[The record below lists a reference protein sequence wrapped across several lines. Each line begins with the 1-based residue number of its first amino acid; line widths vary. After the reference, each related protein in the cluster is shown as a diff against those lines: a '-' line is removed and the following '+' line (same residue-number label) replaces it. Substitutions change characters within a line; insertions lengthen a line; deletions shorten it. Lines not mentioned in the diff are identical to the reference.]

1 MIEDKRER
9 TEKMENVLDYL
20 EKTAKKYPTQIAV
33 EDENTSLM
41 WAELV
46 YRAKRIGSVLCDQ
59 MKRQDAVV
67 IVAEK
72 STQTLAHMFGV
83 LYAGGFYVM
92 VDPMQPQD
100 RIQRIFSVL
109 RPSLVIA
116 DEKYMEN
123 VKQILS
129 TMQKKETEDRPR
141 LTAMQTLLPSYD
153 VTDKVTEDSG
163 TAENTADQPWND
175 LVAEVKL
182 QKIRAKS
189 RPTDILYGIFTS
201 GSTGMPK
208 GIAVSHGAVIDF
220 ISHFTQNFSI
230 TKEDRLGNQAPFDF
244 DVSVKDIY
252 SCVMTGA
259 TLVLIPRTYFS
270 APPLLLDYLCD
281 RHVTSLTWAVSA
293 LTIISS
299 LGGLKYRVPTE
310 IKRVMF
316 SGEVMPNKQ
325 LKLWQE
331 ALPDAMFVNLYGPSE
346 ITCNCTYHIIDHAVT
361 EGEKLPIGKAF
372 AGRSVFLLD
381 EHHRLIT
388 EAGRQG
394 EICVSGQSLANGYYN
409 NELETRKQF
418 CYLEKEQLPTDIT
431 GQVLTEGQRFYR
443 TGDLGYFDEEGLL
456 YFCGR
461 KDFQIKHMGHRIELE
476 EIEQA
481 LDMVP
486 NLKRSCC
493 LMDTAHNR
501 IVAFYLGNVKSAEI
515 RRALKEH
522 VPDYMVPRKFIQA
535 ETFPLNKNGKTDRA
549 YFKSILES
557 A

>member
-33 EDENTSLM
+33 EDETTSLM

-182 QKIRAKS
+182 QRDPSQEPADRYSIRYFHFRLHRHAK
-189 RPTDILYGIFTS
+189 R
-201 GSTGMPK
+201 
-208 GIAVSHGAVIDF
+208 
-220 ISHFTQNFSI
+220 
-230 TKEDRLGNQAPFDF
+230 
-244 DVSVKDIY
+244 
-252 SCVMTGA
+252 
-259 TLVLIPRTYFS
+259 
-270 APPLLLDYLCD
+270 
-281 RHVTSLTWAVSA
+281 
-293 LTIISS
+293 
-299 LGGLKYRVPTE
+299 
-310 IKRVMF
+310 
-316 SGEVMPNKQ
+316 
-325 LKLWQE
+325 
-331 ALPDAMFVNLYGPSE
+331 
-346 ITCNCTYHIIDHAVT
+346 NC
-361 EGEKLPIGKAF
+361 
-372 AGRSVFLLD
+372 S
-381 EHHRLIT
+381 
-388 EAGRQG
+388 
-394 EICVSGQSLANGYYN
+394 QSW
-409 NELETRKQF
+409 
-418 CYLEKEQLPTDIT
+418 
-431 GQVLTEGQRFYR
+431 
-443 TGDLGYFDEEGLL
+443 
-456 YFCGR
+456 
-461 KDFQIKHMGHRIELE
+461 
-476 EIEQA
+476 
-481 LDMVP
+481 
-486 NLKRSCC
+486 CC
-493 LMDTAHNR
+493 H
-501 IVAFYLGNVKSAEI
+501 
-515 RRALKEH
+515 
-522 VPDYMVPRKFIQA
+522 
-535 ETFPLNKNGKTDRA
+535 
-549 YFKSILES
+549 
-557 A
+557 

>member
-220 ISHFTQNFSI
+220 ISHFTQTFSI

-381 EHHRLIT
+381 EHQRLIT

>member
-220 ISHFTQNFSI
+220 ISHFTQTFSI

-388 EAGRQG
+388 EVGRQG

-418 CYLEKEQLPTDIT
+418 CYLEKEQLPTDMT

>member
-189 RPTDILYGIFTS
+189 QPTDILYGIFTS

-220 ISHFTQNFSI
+220 ISHFTQTFSI

-259 TLVLIPRTYFS
+259 TLVPIPRTYFS

-388 EAGRQG
+388 EARRQG

>member
-1 MIEDKRER
+1 MK
-9 TEKMENVLDYL
+9 NVLDYL

-33 EDENTSLM
+33 EDQHTSLM

-46 YRAKRIGSVLCDQ
+46 YRAKRIGSTLCDQ
-59 MKRQDAVV
+59 IKRQDAVV

-72 STQTLAHMFGV
+72 STQTLALMFGI

-116 DEKYMEN
+116 DEKYIEN
-123 VKQILS
+123 LNHILS
-129 TMQKKETEDRPR
+129 TMQREKTEDRQKIM
-141 LTAMQTLLPSYD
+141 AMQTLLPSPD
-153 VTDKVTEDSG
+153 VTNNGVEDKDTV
-163 TAENTADQPWND
+163 ENAVDQPWND

-182 QKIRAKS
+182 QKIRAQS
-189 RPTDILYGIFTS
+189 QSTDILYGIFTS

-220 ISHFTQNFSI
+220 ISHFTQTFSI

-270 APPLLLDYLCD
+270 APSLLLDYLCD

-310 IKRVMF
+310 IRRVMF

-325 LKLWQE
+325 LKLWQD
-331 ALPDAMFVNLYGPSE
+331 ALPDAVFVNLYGPSE

-388 EAGRQG
+388 EARRQG

-418 CYLEKEQLPTDIT
+418 CYLEKEQLPTDMT

>member
-1 MIEDKRER
+1 
-9 TEKMENVLDYL
+9 MENVLDYL

-220 ISHFTQNFSI
+220 ISHFTQTFSI

-388 EAGRQG
+388 EAR
-394 EICVSGQSLANGYYN
+394 A
-409 NELETRKQF
+409 
-418 CYLEKEQLPTDIT
+418 T
-431 GQVLTEGQRFYR
+431 G
-443 TGDLGYFDEEGLL
+443 GDLCKRAVPCQRLL
-456 YFCGR
+456 
-461 KDFQIKHMGHRIELE
+461 
-476 EIEQA
+476 
-481 LDMVP
+481 
-486 NLKRSCC
+486 
-493 LMDTAHNR
+493 
-501 IVAFYLGNVKSAEI
+501 
-515 RRALKEH
+515 
-522 VPDYMVPRKFIQA
+522 
-535 ETFPLNKNGKTDRA
+535 
-549 YFKSILES
+549 
-557 A
+557 

>member
-1 MIEDKRER
+1 MK
-9 TEKMENVLDYL
+9 NVLDYL
-20 EKTAKKYPTQIAV
+20 EKTAKQYPTQIAV
-33 EDENTSLM
+33 EDQHTSLM

-46 YRAKRIGSVLCDQ
+46 YRAKRIGSILCDQ

-72 STQTLAHMFGV
+72 STQTLALMFGV

-92 VDPMQPQD
+92 VDPMQPKD

-116 DEKYMEN
+116 DEKYIENLNEILGTMQEEESEDVQKIMTMQSLPSFCEVKKEENRNMEN
-123 VKQILS
+123 
-129 TMQKKETEDRPR
+129 P
-141 LTAMQTLLPSYD
+141 A
-153 VTDKVTEDSG
+153 
-163 TAENTADQPWND
+163 AQPWDD
-175 LVAEVKL
+175 LMAEVKL
-182 QKIRAKS
+182 QKIRAQS
-189 RPTDILYGIFTS
+189 QPTDILYGIFTS

-220 ISHFTQNFSI
+220 ISHFTQTFSI

-310 IKRVMF
+310 IRRVMF

-325 LKLWQE
+325 LRLWQD

-346 ITCNCTYHIIDHAVT
+346 ITCNCTYHIIDHVAN

-372 AGRSVFLLD
+372 ARRQVFLLD
-381 EHHRLIT
+381 EQNRIIT

-409 NELETRKQF
+409 NEVETRKHF
-418 CYLEKEQLPTDIT
+418 CYLEKEQLPPDMT
-431 GQVLTEGQRFYR
+431 GQVLTEGQRFYH
-443 TGDLGYFDEEGLL
+443 TGDLGYFDESGLL

-481 LDMVP
+481 MDLVP

-493 LMDTAHNR
+493 LMDAAHNR
-501 IVAFYLGNVKSAEI
+501 IVAFYLGNVGSAEI
-515 RRALKEH
+515 RRSLKEH

>member
-220 ISHFTQNFSI
+220 ISHFTQTFSI

-381 EHHRLIT
+381 EHHSLIT

>member
-1 MIEDKRER
+1 
-9 TEKMENVLDYL
+9 MENVLDYL

-220 ISHFTQNFSI
+220 ISHFTQTFSI

-388 EAGRQG
+388 EVGRQG

-418 CYLEKEQLPTDIT
+418 CYLEKEQLPTDMT

>member
-1 MIEDKRER
+1 
-9 TEKMENVLDYL
+9 MENVLDYL

-67 IVAEK
+67 IIAEK
-72 STQTLAHMFGV
+72 STQTLALMFGV

-153 VTDKVTEDSG
+153 VTDKVTEDNR

-220 ISHFTQNFSI
+220 ISHFTQTFSI

-270 APPLLLDYLCD
+270 SPPLLLDYLCD

-372 AGRSVFLLD
+372 A
-381 EHHRLIT
+381 E
-388 EAGRQG
+388 EASFFWMSIIGSSQSRATG
-394 EICVSGQSLANGYYN
+394 GDLCKRQSLANGYYN

>member
-1 MIEDKRER
+1 
-9 TEKMENVLDYL
+9 MENVLDYL

-220 ISHFTQNFSI
+220 ISHFTQTFSI

-270 APPLLLDYLCD
+270 APSLLLDYLCD

-310 IKRVMF
+310 IRRVMF

-325 LKLWQE
+325 LKLWQD
-331 ALPDAMFVNLYGPSE
+331 ALPDAVFVNLYGPSE

-388 EAGRQG
+388 EARRQG

-409 NELETRKQF
+409 NELETRKRF
-418 CYLEKEQLPTDIT
+418 CYLEKEQLPTDMT

-481 LDMVP
+481 MDMVP

>member
-33 EDENTSLM
+33 EDETTSLM

-220 ISHFTQNFSI
+220 ISHFTQTFSI

-310 IKRVMF
+310 IRRVMF

-325 LKLWQE
+325 LKLWQD
-331 ALPDAMFVNLYGPSE
+331 ALPDAVFVNLYGPSE

-372 AGRSVFLLD
+372 AGRQVFLLD
-381 EHHRLIT
+381 EHNRLIT

-409 NELETRKQF
+409 NELETRKRF
-418 CYLEKEQLPTDIT
+418 CYLEKDQLPSDMT
-431 GQVLTEGQRFYR
+431 GQSLVEGQRFYH

-481 LDMVP
+481 MDMVP

>member
-1 MIEDKRER
+1 MK
-9 TEKMENVLDYL
+9 NVLDYL

-33 EDENTSLM
+33 EDQHTFLM

-46 YRAKRIGSVLCDQ
+46 YRAKRIGSTLCDQ
-59 MKRQDAVV
+59 IKRQDAVV

-72 STQTLAHMFGV
+72 STQTLALMFGI

-116 DEKYMEN
+116 DEKYIEN
-123 VKQILS
+123 LNHILS
-129 TMQKKETEDRPR
+129 TMQREKTEDRQKIM
-141 LTAMQTLLPSYD
+141 AMQTLLPSPD
-153 VTDKVTEDSG
+153 VTNNGVEDKDTV
-163 TAENTADQPWND
+163 ENAVDQPWND

-182 QKIRAKS
+182 QKIRAQS
-189 RPTDILYGIFTS
+189 QSTDILYGIFTS

-220 ISHFTQNFSI
+220 ISHFTQTFSI

-270 APPLLLDYLCD
+270 APSLLLDYLCD

-310 IKRVMF
+310 IRRVMF

-325 LKLWQE
+325 LKLWQD
-331 ALPDAMFVNLYGPSE
+331 ALPDAVFVNLYGPSE

-388 EAGRQG
+388 EARRQG

-409 NELETRKQF
+409 NELETRKRF
-418 CYLEKEQLPTDIT
+418 CYLEKEQLPTDMT

-481 LDMVP
+481 MDMVP

>member
-175 LVAEVKL
+175 LVVTCA
-182 QKIRAKS
+182 S
-189 RPTDILYGIFTS
+189 
-201 GSTGMPK
+201 
-208 GIAVSHGAVIDF
+208 
-220 ISHFTQNFSI
+220 SI
-230 TKEDRLGNQAPFDF
+230 
-244 DVSVKDIY
+244 
-252 SCVMTGA
+252 
-259 TLVLIPRTYFS
+259 
-270 APPLLLDYLCD
+270 
-281 RHVTSLTWAVSA
+281 
-293 LTIISS
+293 
-299 LGGLKYRVPTE
+299 
-310 IKRVMF
+310 
-316 SGEVMPNKQ
+316 
-325 LKLWQE
+325 
-331 ALPDAMFVNLYGPSE
+331 
-346 ITCNCTYHIIDHAVT
+346 
-361 EGEKLPIGKAF
+361 
-372 AGRSVFLLD
+372 
-381 EHHRLIT
+381 
-388 EAGRQG
+388 
-394 EICVSGQSLANGYYN
+394 
-409 NELETRKQF
+409 
-418 CYLEKEQLPTDIT
+418 
-431 GQVLTEGQRFYR
+431 
-443 TGDLGYFDEEGLL
+443 
-456 YFCGR
+456 
-461 KDFQIKHMGHRIELE
+461 
-476 EIEQA
+476 
-481 LDMVP
+481 
-486 NLKRSCC
+486 
-493 LMDTAHNR
+493 
-501 IVAFYLGNVKSAEI
+501 
-515 RRALKEH
+515 
-522 VPDYMVPRKFIQA
+522 
-535 ETFPLNKNGKTDRA
+535 
-549 YFKSILES
+549 
-557 A
+557 

>member
-1 MIEDKRER
+1 
-9 TEKMENVLDYL
+9 
-20 EKTAKKYPTQIAV
+20 
-33 EDENTSLM
+33 
-41 WAELV
+41 
-46 YRAKRIGSVLCDQ
+46 
-59 MKRQDAVV
+59 
-67 IVAEK
+67 
-72 STQTLAHMFGV
+72 
-83 LYAGGFYVM
+83 
-92 VDPMQPQD
+92 
-100 RIQRIFSVL
+100 
-109 RPSLVIA
+109 
-116 DEKYMEN
+116 
-123 VKQILS
+123 
-129 TMQKKETEDRPR
+129 
-141 LTAMQTLLPSYD
+141 MQTLLPSYD

-220 ISHFTQNFSI
+220 ISHFTQTFSI

-493 LMDTAHNR
+493 LMDTAHNQ

>member
-1 MIEDKRER
+1 
-9 TEKMENVLDYL
+9 MENVLDYL

-72 STQTLAHMFGV
+72 STQPLAHMFGV

-153 VTDKVTEDSG
+153 VTDKVTEGSG

-220 ISHFTQNFSI
+220 ISHFTQTFSI

-259 TLVLIPRTYFS
+259 TLVLIPRTYF
-270 APPLLLDYLCD
+270 
-281 RHVTSLTWAVSA
+281 
-293 LTIISS
+293 
-299 LGGLKYRVPTE
+299 
-310 IKRVMF
+310 
-316 SGEVMPNKQ
+316 
-325 LKLWQE
+325 
-331 ALPDAMFVNLYGPSE
+331 
-346 ITCNCTYHIIDHAVT
+346 
-361 EGEKLPIGKAF
+361 
-372 AGRSVFLLD
+372 
-381 EHHRLIT
+381 
-388 EAGRQG
+388 
-394 EICVSGQSLANGYYN
+394 
-409 NELETRKQF
+409 
-418 CYLEKEQLPTDIT
+418 
-431 GQVLTEGQRFYR
+431 
-443 TGDLGYFDEEGLL
+443 
-456 YFCGR
+456 
-461 KDFQIKHMGHRIELE
+461 
-476 EIEQA
+476 
-481 LDMVP
+481 
-486 NLKRSCC
+486 
-493 LMDTAHNR
+493 
-501 IVAFYLGNVKSAEI
+501 
-515 RRALKEH
+515 
-522 VPDYMVPRKFIQA
+522 
-535 ETFPLNKNGKTDRA
+535 
-549 YFKSILES
+549 
-557 A
+557 

>member
-1 MIEDKRER
+1 
-9 TEKMENVLDYL
+9 MENVLDYL

-220 ISHFTQNFSI
+220 ISHFTQTFSI

-388 EAGRQG
+388 EARRQG

-409 NELETRKQF
+409 NELETRKRF
-418 CYLEKEQLPTDIT
+418 CYLEKEQLPTDMT